1 MNARSLGSA
10 LGRWPIALAAVFVLA
25 LCILFPGL
33 GTPGLWEPHERQF
46 ADRAAPPIDNTA
58 DKAADKPV
66 TPKPAPGQDTCVRQ
80 APEEAAARSLTTRA
94 AKFGRD
100 NVSDSDTGRRLPF
113 ALMGLLTVLA
123 TAGIAMRFGGAR
135 AGLLAGII
143 VLSMPLLSLQA
154 RMLTSEIGTAC
165 GGALIIYSLVA
176 LSRLGT
182 AYGTALAAIDA
193 GVAIGS
199 LVLGSWLGFYGGGA
213 LLGLVVPIGAVAA
226 AGGFGIQVVTAGL
239 RRERVLPHV
248 PALLAAIAVA
258 ALVGMLIH
266 DLYTLKDPAPG
277 MSPNARQI
285 FGRVIVAEGCW
296 SELLGGL
303 WRQDDDLRAIFDS
316 SFEQIAYGTFP
327 WGVLGPIAMA
337 ALLASTDKNQRAAG
351 AISLAWGAGAWIAVE
366 AFQRK
371 VGFTLYAGFPALAI
385 AIGVWLDTVLA
396 RRAQGGK
403 GGDPDAAPSGL
414 MLVGLFALIAVLNLG
429 KDMHS
434 FPDRA
439 SSLLVG
445 LDQIAYPKTSRLL
458 FAPTKTWILITG
470 LLVGLGFGLSML
482 VWRPTATRLGDT
494 LRKIGNVAMAVAIG
508 GTIVMAGFWTFVWQ
522 PRLAQHLSSKAMFE
536 TYKDLRKQ
544 GDQLV
549 IMGDLGQA
557 PRAYADTKPEMVNSR
572 DQVVT
577 ALGRPNR
584 VFAIAPQTELCTL
597 HREVGG
603 KPYYVV
609 DDRNVRNLLLS
620 NQLDGTTDKNPLA
633 TAIVHSE
640 PKNIPQRPK
649 VPVIFDKKLE
659 LLGWDIPATMERGSK
674 VEVKVYYKVIQGVGG
689 AWKSLMH
696 FDGPL
701 RFNGDHAPIKD
712 RCPTSTWQPGDYII
726 DTHTI
731 NVGGGAFPRGKYD
744 LWIGFFT
751 GSAPNWKNMP
761 ISAPQLPSDIR
772 DTADRVKI
780 MSVTLD

>member
-10 LGRWPIALAAVFVLA
+10 LGRWPIALATVFVLA
-25 LCILFPGL
+25 LCILLPGL
-33 GTPGLWEPHERQF
+33 GTPGLWEPHERQLS
-46 ADRAAPPIDNTA
+46 DRAAPPIDPTA
-58 DKAADKPV
+58 PKAADKPV
-66 TPKPAPGQDTCVRQ
+66 APRPGTDDTCVRQ
-80 APEEAAARSLTTRA
+80 APEDAAARSLTTRA

-100 NVSDSDTGRRLPF
+100 TISDSDTGRRLPF

-135 AGLLAGII
+135 AGLIAGIV

-176 LSRLGT
+176 LSRLGA

-193 GVAIGS
+193 GIAIAA

-226 AGGFGIQVVTAGL
+226 AGGFGVPLVTSAL

-248 PALLAAIAVA
+248 PALIAGIAVIV
-258 ALVGMLIH
+258 LVGLLVH
-266 DLYTLKDPAPG
+266 ELYALKDPTVRTSGVIP
-277 MSPNARQI
+277 PNAREI
-285 FGRVIVAEGCW
+285 LGRVIVAEGCW

-327 WGVLGPIAMA
+327 WGILGPIAMA
-337 ALLASTDKNQRAAG
+337 ALLASTDKDQRAAG

-385 AIGVWLDTVLA
+385 AVGVWLDSVLS
-396 RRAQGGK
+396 RRAKGST

-414 MLVGLFALIAVLNLG
+414 MLVGLFVLIAVLNLG

-439 SSLLVG
+439 SSLLIG
-445 LDQIAYPKTSRLL
+445 LDQVAYPKQARLL
-458 FAPTKTWILITG
+458 FAPLKTWILITG
-470 LLVGLGFGLSML
+470 MLVGLGFGLSML
-482 VWRPTATRLGDT
+482 IWRPTATQLGAV

-536 TYKDLRKQ
+536 TYKDLRAE
-544 GDQLV
+544 GDPLV

-557 PRAYADTKPEMVNSR
+557 PRAYADTKPE
-572 DQVVT
+572 VVT
-577 ALGRPNR
+577 ALARPNR

-603 KPYYVV
+603 KPYFVV

-620 NQLDGTTDKNPLA
+620 NKLDGTTDKNPLA
-633 TAIVHSE
+633 TAILHSE
-640 PKNIPQRPK
+640 PKSIKQRPK
-649 VPVIFDKKLE
+649 VPVIWDRKLE
-659 LLGWDIPATMERGSK
+659 LIGWDIPATMERGSK
-674 VEVKVYYKVIQGVGG
+674 VEVKVYYKVLQGVGG

-731 NVGGGAFPRGKYD
+731 NVGGGAFPRGKYE

-761 ISAPQLPSDIR
+761 ITSPQLPSDIR